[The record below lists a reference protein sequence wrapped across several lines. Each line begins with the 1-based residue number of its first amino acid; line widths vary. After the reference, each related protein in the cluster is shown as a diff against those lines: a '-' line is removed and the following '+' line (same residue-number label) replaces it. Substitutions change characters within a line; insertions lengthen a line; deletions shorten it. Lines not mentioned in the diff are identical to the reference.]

1 MDPDTETEAYP
12 APMPPEAPDAFT
24 RNAQAAGSGP
34 HTTGEA
40 LAYSKRV
47 DAAFSDPHTTGEA
60 PAHSMQYLDSAS
72 GPHITGGASTP
83 ASP

>member
-40 LAYSKRV
+40 PAY
-47 DAAFSDPHTTGEA
+47 
-60 PAHSMQYLDSAS
+60 SMQYQMDSAS
-72 GPHITGGASTP
+72 GPHTARHLSPCFSMTKVPRASQSGSAP
-83 ASP
+83 LML